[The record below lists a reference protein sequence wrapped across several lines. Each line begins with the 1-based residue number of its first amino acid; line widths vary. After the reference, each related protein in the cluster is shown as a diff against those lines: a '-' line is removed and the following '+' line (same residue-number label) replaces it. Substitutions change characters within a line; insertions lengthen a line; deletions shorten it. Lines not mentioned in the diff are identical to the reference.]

1 MDLGRSLPRH
11 RRPQTDSYQTA
22 FDLWSSEPGFGLLPL
37 RATASGHWPPELG
50 DDGRR
55 SGGRSSSSSSNS
67 VELVRR
73 AGPLMSATHCSLS
86 VNKTVAPSNHCRSP
100 MLHVYITRSTAV
112 AASADD
118 EGAGRRRLGNAYSQQ
133 YGQRDDWKPS
143 GAATWQRNEPTASV
157 QINWAAFDTILS
169 TLSHFSALGI

>member
-1 MDLGRSLPRH
+1 
-11 RRPQTDSYQTA
+11 
-22 FDLWSSEPGFGLLPL
+22 
-37 RATASGHWPPELG
+37 
-50 DDGRR
+50 
-55 SGGRSSSSSSNS
+55 
-67 VELVRR
+67 
-73 AGPLMSATHCSLS
+73 
-86 VNKTVAPSNHCRSP
+86 